1 MTIYIS
7 PARRL
12 TNLREAVDRAMD
24 ETIADMTPR
33 ERELTLAVD
42 VRATDEGYTIRA
54 LIPGVSSEDL
64 NIEILN
70 NTVSIR
76 GEFTA
81 ESGDENV
88 QYLTCELPAGRFARV
103 LTLPT
108 AVDAARSEASLKN
121 GVLTLWVPK
130 AEAYKPKTIKI
141 NQN

>member
-7 PARRL
+7 PTRRL
-12 TNLREAVDRAMD
+12 SNLRQAVDRAMD

-33 ERELTLAVD
+33 EREMTLAVD
-42 VRATDEGYTIRA
+42 VHATDEGYSIRA
-54 LIPGVSSEDL
+54 LIPGVASENLD
-64 NIEILN
+64 IEILH

-76 GEFTA
+76 GEFPVDEDA
-81 ESGDENV
+81 EDV
-88 QYLTCELPAGRFARV
+88 KYLTCELPTGRFARV

-130 AEAYKPKTIKI
+130 AEAYKP
-141 NQN
+141 